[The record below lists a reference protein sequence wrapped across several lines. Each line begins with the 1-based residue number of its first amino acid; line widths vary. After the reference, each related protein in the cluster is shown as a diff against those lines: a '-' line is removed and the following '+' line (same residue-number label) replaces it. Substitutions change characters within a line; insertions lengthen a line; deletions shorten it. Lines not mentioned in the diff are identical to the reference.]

1 MHIHTAV
8 NAFQIRKSLMS
19 KELDYRWLKYMPGWQ
34 EIPLNIQ
41 ASRELYKNLFEAP
54 LPFLVYCLF
63 AYTVDHVTMLNLVL
77 AWLYVAFRLWH
88 YFVRMSNPK
97 ISKRIRHT
105 SWRID
110 HGDRDN
116 VVPIIHSELMY
127 KAMKEEKIDVIFKIH
142 KGVNLSL
149 IHI

>member
-1 MHIHTAV
+1 MHIHTVV
-8 NAFQIRKSLMS
+8 NALQLRKSIIS
-19 KELDYRWLKYMPGWQ
+19 KELDSRWLKYMPGWQ

-88 YFVRMSNPK
+88 YSIRMSNPK
-97 ISKRIRHT
+97 ISKRR
-105 SWRID
+105 
-110 HGDRDN
+110 
-116 VVPIIHSELMY
+116 VPFQY
-127 KAMKEEKIDVIFKIH
+127 
-142 KGVNLSL
+142 SL
-149 IHI
+149 IVTFILWTELFIFLVK

>member
-1 MHIHTAV
+1 MHIHTVV
-8 NAFQIRKSLMS
+8 NALQLRKSIIS
-19 KELDYRWLKYMPGWQ
+19 KELDSRWLKYMPGWQ

-63 AYTVDHVTMLNLVL
+63 AYTVDNVTMFNLVL

-97 ISKRIRHT
+97 ISKRR
-105 SWRID
+105 
-110 HGDRDN
+110 
-116 VVPIIHSELMY
+116 VPFQY
-127 KAMKEEKIDVIFKIH
+127 
-142 KGVNLSL
+142 SL
-149 IHI
+149 IVTFILWTELFIFLVK

>member
-1 MHIHTAV
+1 MHVHTVV
-8 NAFQIRKSLMS
+8 NALQLRKSIIS
-19 KELDYRWLKYMPGWQ
+19 KELDSRWLKYMPGWQ

-63 AYTVDHVTMLNLVL
+63 SYTVGHVSMFNLVL

-97 ISKRIRHT
+97 ISKRR
-105 SWRID
+105 
-110 HGDRDN
+110 
-116 VVPIIHSELMY
+116 VPFQY
-127 KAMKEEKIDVIFKIH
+127 
-142 KGVNLSL
+142 SL
-149 IHI
+149 IVTFILWTELFIFLVK

>member
-1 MHIHTAV
+1 MHIHTVV
-8 NAFQIRKSLMS
+8 NALQLRKSIIS
-19 KELDYRWLKYMPGWQ
+19 KELDSRWLKYMPGWQ

-63 AYTVDHVTMLNLVL
+63 AYTVDPVTMLNLVL

-97 ISKRIRHT
+97 ISKRR
-105 SWRID
+105 
-110 HGDRDN
+110 
-116 VVPIIHSELMY
+116 VPFQY
-127 KAMKEEKIDVIFKIH
+127 
-142 KGVNLSL
+142 SL
-149 IHI
+149 IVTFILWTELFIFLVK

>member
-1 MHIHTAV
+1 LDNSLNPILILFPIFPIILIMHIHTVV
-8 NAFQIRKSLMS
+8 NALQLRKSIIS
-19 KELDYRWLKYMPGWQ
+19 KELDSRWLKYMPGWQ

-88 YFVRMSNPK
+88 YSVRMSNPK
-97 ISKRIRHT
+97 ISKRR
-105 SWRID
+105 
-110 HGDRDN
+110 
-116 VVPIIHSELMY
+116 VPFQY
-127 KAMKEEKIDVIFKIH
+127 
-142 KGVNLSL
+142 SL
-149 IHI
+149 IVTFILWTELFIFLVK

>member
-1 MHIHTAV
+1 MHVHTVV
-8 NAFQIRKSLMS
+8 NALQLRKSIIS
-19 KELDYRWLKYMPGWQ
+19 KELDSGWLKYMPGWQ

-63 AYTVDHVTMLNLVL
+63 SYTVGHVTMFNLVL

-97 ISKRIRHT
+97 ISKRR
-105 SWRID
+105 
-110 HGDRDN
+110 
-116 VVPIIHSELMY
+116 VPFQY
-127 KAMKEEKIDVIFKIH
+127 
-142 KGVNLSL
+142 SL
-149 IHI
+149 IVTFILWTELFIFLVK

>member
-1 MHIHTAV
+1 MHIHTVV
-8 NAFQIRKSLMS
+8 NALQLRKSIIS
-19 KELDYRWLKYMPGWQ
+19 KELDSRWLKYMPGWQ

-88 YFVRMSNPK
+88 YSVSC
-97 ISKRIRHT
+97 
-105 SWRID
+105 
-110 HGDRDN
+110 
-116 VVPIIHSELMY
+116 LLY
-127 KAMKEEKIDVIFKIH
+127 
-142 KGVNLSL
+142 NLTLPTTLSV
-149 IHI
+149 

>member
-1 MHIHTAV
+1 MHVHTVV
-8 NAFQIRKSLMS
+8 NALQLRKSIIS
-19 KELDYRWLKYMPGWQ
+19 KELDSRWLKYMPGWQ

-63 AYTVDHVTMLNLVL
+63 SYTVGHVTIFNLVL

-97 ISKRIRHT
+97 ISKRR
-105 SWRID
+105 
-110 HGDRDN
+110 
-116 VVPIIHSELMY
+116 VPFQY
-127 KAMKEEKIDVIFKIH
+127 
-142 KGVNLSL
+142 SL
-149 IHI
+149 IVTFILWTELFIFLVK

>member
-1 MHIHTAV
+1 MHIHTVV
-8 NAFQIRKSLMS
+8 NALQLRKSIIS
-19 KELDYRWLKYMPGWQ
+19 KELDSRWLKYMPGWE

-88 YFVRMSNPK
+88 YSVRMSNPK
-97 ISKRIRHT
+97 ISKRR
-105 SWRID
+105 
-110 HGDRDN
+110 
-116 VVPIIHSELMY
+116 VPFQY
-127 KAMKEEKIDVIFKIH
+127 
-142 KGVNLSL
+142 SL
-149 IHI
+149 IDTFILWTELFIFLVK

>member
-1 MHIHTAV
+1 MHIHTVV
-8 NAFQIRKSLMS
+8 NALQLRKSIIS
-19 KELDYRWLKYMPGWQ
+19 KELDSRWLKYMPGWQ

-88 YFVRMSNPK
+88 YSVRMSNPK
-97 ISKRIRHT
+97 ISKRRVPFQY
-105 SWRID
+105 SWI
-110 HGDRDN
+110 
-116 VVPIIHSELMY
+116 VTFILWTELF
-127 KAMKEEKIDVIFKIH
+127 IFLVK
-142 KGVNLSL
+142 
-149 IHI
+149 

>member
-1 MHIHTAV
+1 LDNSLNPILILFPIFPIILIMHIHTVV
-8 NAFQIRKSLMS
+8 NALQLRKSIIS
-19 KELDYRWLKYMPGWQ
+19 KELDSRWLKYMPGWE

-88 YFVRMSNPK
+88 YSVRMSNPK
-97 ISKRIRHT
+97 ISKRR
-105 SWRID
+105 
-110 HGDRDN
+110 
-116 VVPIIHSELMY
+116 VPFQY
-127 KAMKEEKIDVIFKIH
+127 
-142 KGVNLSL
+142 SL
-149 IHI
+149 IVTFILWTELFIFLVK